1 MKTTR
6 RKYFPLFLF
15 TAWYCC
21 LSFLSAQSVAIS
33 DVEKSA
39 HVRQRSAPATQAS
52 PWFDVTFYNL
62 DLNISVN
69 PNYLSGAVTV
79 NGICRQNN
87 VSLLILDLANTLTID
102 SIRVNGKSAFFVQR
116 SNSFEI
122 SLDRSYNSGEIV
134 SALIYYKGTPVPS
147 GFGSFIFTSH
157 STTPWVFSLSEPYG
171 AIDWWPCKN
180 SPSDKA
186 DSTDIIITCDSSF
199 KIGSQG
205 ILVSTTDA
213 GNGKRRSHW
222 KSRYPIASY
231 LISVAI
237 TNYEQFSFWYKYS
250 AADSMEILNYILPE
264 HAAAAKLKL
273 AGVVYML
280 SYFSEIYGMYPFI
293 REKYGHAEYLG
304 GGMEHQTMTS
314 LGRFD
319 EDIVAHE
326 LAHQWFGDMI
336 TCGSWNDL
344 WLNEGFAQY
353 STGLYFEKRY
363 GTTRYREYMGPLMSS
378 AATAAGKL
386 GLPDT
391 TSPNTLFNFSLMYAK
406 SACVLHM
413 LRRVVGDSVFFRIL
427 YTYATDLKLKYS
439 TASTKDL
446 HTICETVAGMD
457 LDHFFQQ
464 WVYGENVPTYD
475 FSWRWTEDG
484 DSSKLTFTIVQ
495 QAGRTIPSVFIM
507 PLDVRIKTQD
517 LDTIVTVLNNAQ
529 EQSYSF
535 PLRSRPDLVQ
545 LDPDDWVLKKLI
557 NSNDILPAEFVL
569 HQNYPNPFNAG
580 TTFQYILRSRS
591 DVTLK
596 VYDLLGRE
604 IETLVK
610 TRQDAG
616 IYEYRW
622 TPKSIASGIYVYRLA
637 AGDVRLEKKMLI
649 VQ

>member
-1 MKTTR
+1 VKTTR

-15 TAWYCC
+15 TAWYCY
-21 LSFLSAQSVAIS
+21 LSFLSAQSVEIS
-33 DVEKSA
+33 DVEKSV
-39 HVRQRSAPATQAS
+39 HVRQKSAPATLAS
-52 PWFDVTFYNL
+52 PWFDVTYYNL

-79 NGICRQNN
+79 TGICRQNN

-102 SIRVNGKSAFFVQR
+102 SVRVNGKGSFFVQR
-116 SNSFEI
+116 ASSFEI
-122 SLDRSYNSGEIV
+122 SLDRSYNTGETV
-134 SALIYYKGTPVPS
+134 SALIYYKGTPVPT

-157 STTPWVFSLSEPYG
+157 STTPWIFSLSEPYG

-199 KIGSQG
+199 KVGSQG

-231 LISVAI
+231 LISVAL

-273 AGVVYML
+273 AGVVDML

-293 REKYGHAEYLG
+293 KEKYGHAEYLG

-336 TCGSWNDL
+336 TCRSWSDL
-344 WLNEGFAQY
+344 WLNEGFAEY
-353 STGLYFEKRY
+353 STGLYFEKRNGKEKY
-363 GTTRYREYMGPLMSS
+363 WNYMDPLLSS
-378 AATAAGKL
+378 ASSARGKL
-386 GLPDT
+386 GVPDT
-391 TSPNTLFNFSLMYAK
+391 TSPNTLFNFSMMYAK
-406 SACVLHM
+406 GACVLQM
-413 LRRVVGDSVFFRIL
+413 LRHVVGDSDFFRIL
-427 YTYATDLKLKYS
+427 YTYATDPSLKYS
-439 TASTKDL
+439 TAATQDF
-446 HTICETVAGMD
+446 HTICETVTGTD
-457 LDHFFQQ
+457 LDYFFQQ

-475 FSWRWTEDG
+475 VAWRWREDG
-484 DSSKLTFTIVQ
+484 DSSKLIITIAQ
-495 QAGRTIPSVFIM
+495 QAGRTTPSVFIM
-507 PLDVRIKTQD
+507 PLDIRITTAER
-517 LDTIVTVLNNAQ
+517 DTTVTVMNNAQ
-529 EQSYSF
+529 EQTYTL
-535 PLRSRPDLVQ
+535 PLRSRPVLVQ
-545 LDPDDWVLKKLI
+545 LDPEGWVLKKVI
-557 NSNDILPAEFVL
+557 NTNDNLPTECVL
-569 HQNYPNPFNAG
+569 QQNYPNPFNAG
-580 TTFQYILRSRS
+580 TTIQYLLRTRS

-596 VYDLLGRE
+596 IYDMLGRE
-604 IETLVK
+604 LETLVN
-610 TRQDAG
+610 TMQDAG
-616 IYEYRW
+616 IHEVRW
-622 TPKSIASGIYVYRLA
+622 IPKSIASGVYVYRLK
-637 AGDVRLEKKMLI
+637 AGDVRLQRKMIALK
-649 VQ
+649 